1 MADVNIDDFD
11 TRTAW
16 DFFTKFLGKKVLE
29 EEIEQ
34 VFYTGTPLTFFTTF
48 EGGVWQTKKFVRQL
62 LQQLLTVSTLLY
74 LKIC

>member
-34 VFYTGTPLTFFTTF
+34 VFYTGTPLKFFTPF
-48 EGGVWQTKKFVRQL
+48 SKMLRKNQVANFFF
-62 LQQLLTVSTLLY
+62 
-74 LKIC
+74 